1 LTPFDCGCTP
11 DGTDRC
17 ALHLGWLCHR
27 PNTDAA
33 MVLEWKISVGVCPP
47 CRIAKWRSVSLSAEA
62 TPTRGKR

>member
-1 LTPFDCGCTP
+1 VTPFDCGCTP

-17 ALHLGWLCHR
+17 RLHRGYLCHD
-27 PNTDAA
+27 TVHAGKTF
-33 MVLEWKISVGVCPP
+33 VLCPP